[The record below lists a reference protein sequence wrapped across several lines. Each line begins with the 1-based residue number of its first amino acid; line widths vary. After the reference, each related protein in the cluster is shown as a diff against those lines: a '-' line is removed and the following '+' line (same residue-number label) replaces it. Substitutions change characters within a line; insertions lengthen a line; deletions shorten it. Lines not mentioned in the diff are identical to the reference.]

1 MNRSSHGQSTPAR
14 HERIWTVYMMRKT
27 VRLMHGFGQRT
38 IIIYDRWTKVGGWT
52 ERPSTSWKVSDER
65 PWVFVING
73 RRTNKDSSPPEQ
85 IRAMSHYKY
94 SVHIFFGIKLRT
106 EVDGL
111 TDGRKSVRGGLVKSE
126 VSYGAVKVSLDV

>member
-1 MNRSSHGQSTPAR
+1 M
-14 HERIWTVYMMRKT
+14 
-27 VRLMHGFGQRT
+27 
-38 IIIYDRWTKVGGWT
+38 GGWT

-73 RRTNKDSSPPEQ
+73 RRTNKDSPPPEQ
-85 IRAMSHYKY
+85 IRA
-94 SVHIFFGIKLRT
+94 
-106 EVDGL
+106 VDGL